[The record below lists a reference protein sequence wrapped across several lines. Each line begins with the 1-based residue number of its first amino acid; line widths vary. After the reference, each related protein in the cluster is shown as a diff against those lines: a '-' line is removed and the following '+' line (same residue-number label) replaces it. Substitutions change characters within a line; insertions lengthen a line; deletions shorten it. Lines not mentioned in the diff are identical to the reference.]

1 LSQPNLETLNMGES
15 YAKPTSQT
23 GKRKRDHIQINLS
36 EDVTH
41 QVTSGLE
48 RFRFI
53 PRALPELDLA
63 QVDPSVSFLG
73 HSLDLPL
80 LISSMTGGTPDAK
93 QINIRLAEAAQAANI
108 AMGLGSLRAAIDNPD
123 VADTFRVRRWAPDAL
138 LLANLGAVQ
147 LNYGY
152 GLEECLRAVEMVN
165 ADALIL
171 HLNPIQE
178 ALQPEGNTHWSG
190 LLPKIEAICTTLP
203 VPVIAKEVGWG
214 ISGPT
219 ARQLA
224 EAGVAAI
231 DVAGAGG
238 TSWSQVEMH
247 RAQDDVSRRVAA
259 HFRDWGLPTVDS
271 LIQVRE
277 AVPGLPVIA
286 SGGLEP
292 GLDVAKVIALG
303 AALAGMAGPFLRAAA
318 ASTEHVADLVAEIA
332 RTLRIAMFGTGSR
345 DVAALQN
352 AKLVERS
359 VGPAKHES
367 GAKK

>member
-1 LSQPNLETLNMGES
+1 VSQSNLETLKMSES
-15 YAKPTSQT
+15 YAKSASQT
-23 GKRKRDHIQINLS
+23 GRRKRDHIQINLN

-41 QVTSGLE
+41 RVTSGLE

-53 PRALPELDLA
+53 PKALPDLDLA
-63 QVDPSVSFLG
+63 QVDASVSFLG

-93 QINIRLAEAAQAANI
+93 RINVRLAEVAQAANI
-108 AMGLGSLRAAIDNPD
+108 AMGLGSLRAAIDDPNL
-123 VADTFRVRRWAPDAL
+123 ADTFSVRQLAPDIL

-152 GLEECLRAVEMVN
+152 GLDECLRAVEMVH

-190 LLPKIEAICTTLP
+190 LLKKIEAICTGLD

-214 ISGPT
+214 ISGAT

-259 HFRDWGLPTVDS
+259 HFHDWGIPTADS
-271 LIQVRE
+271 LLQVRE
-277 AVPGLPVIA
+277 SVPELPIIA

-303 AALAGMAGPFLRAAA
+303 ASLAGMAGPFLRAA
-318 ASTEHVADLVAEIA
+318 SVSVEQVADLVEEIA

-345 DVAALQN
+345 DLAALRN
-352 AKLVERS
+352 AKLVDRS
-359 VGPAKHES
+359 VGSVEAES
-367 GAKK
+367 RSNL